1 MEVVSQTAIKVID
14 NTKTL
19 YMFPWLIIAIFGLLF
34 LREQDD
40 KKALLALIPLIG
52 FTIVV
57 TFAHRDSMYRFTGG
71 YIYQMKYANNMPE
84 VDTSK
89 YIMLGDKAP
98 EEITIEYRDKLSD
111 EEENSLKRTTNFTI
125 IVSIYRSI
133 CLTLWLLYSIIFI
146 DNASITISF
155 KRDSFLSVIMG
166 LAIFLCAVLIAIF
179 FIIAIVEY
187 SSYPLPV

>member
-19 YMFPWLIIAIFGLLF
+19 YMFPWLIITIFGLLF

-40 KKALLALIPLIG
+40 KKALLALIPLLG

-89 YIMLGDKAP
+89 YIILGDKAP

>member
-1 MEVVSQTAIKVID
+1 MEIVSQTAIKVID

-89 YIMLGDKAP
+89 YIILGDKAP

-155 KRDSFLSVIMG
+155 KEDSYLSLIMG
-166 LAIFLCAVLIAIF
+166 VAIFLCAVLIAIF

>member
-19 YMFPWLIIAIFGLLF
+19 YMFPWLIIAIFGLLL

-40 KKALLALIPLIG
+40 KKALLALISLIG

-89 YIMLGDKAP
+89 YIILGDKAP

-125 IVSIYRSI
+125 IVTVYRII
-133 CLTLWLLYSIIFI
+133 CLMIWFI
-146 DNASITISF
+146 YFTTFIENSALTISF
-155 KRDSFLSVIMG
+155 KEDSYLSLIMGVAMVLCIFLS
-166 LAIFLCAVLIAIF
+166 AIG
-179 FIIAIVEY
+179 IIIVTVVY
-187 SSYPLPV
+187 GSHPFPI

>member
-89 YIMLGDKAP
+89 YIILGDKAP